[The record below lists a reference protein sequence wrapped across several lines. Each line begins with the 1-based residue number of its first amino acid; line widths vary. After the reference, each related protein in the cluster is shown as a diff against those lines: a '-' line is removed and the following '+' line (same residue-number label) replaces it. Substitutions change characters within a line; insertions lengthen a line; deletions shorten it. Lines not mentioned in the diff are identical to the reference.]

1 MALRSLTLADGNDV
15 RRPQQRTGNGCG
27 KVEAVMTPEAEQI
40 RPACAAFRYPNFR
53 LFQASRFLLVAALEM
68 QSVAV
73 GWQIYEITRRPL
85 DLGLVGLAQ
94 FLPGLLLFL
103 LGGHAADRFD
113 RRHVL
118 LACYSSFAL
127 CSLAMLAITLRGLH
141 GVAHGVAPVYMV
153 MVAVGLVRVFSSPA
167 GQAFTPLLVPADVFP
182 NAAVW
187 GSSIFNAATILGPVM
202 GGVLYALRGT
212 PVAVYV
218 TASVAL
224 AASALLMLAIRVQG
238 VQQLSRGRDWKTV
251 LAGFD
256 YVWRNKLILGTTTL
270 DLFAVLLGGAVALLP
285 VFAREILK
293 AGPGAL
299 GLLRAAPGIG
309 AGLMALVMAYVP
321 LRRHAGVKM
330 LCCVASFGAAT
341 VVFGLSRNLY
351 LSMFALLV
359 VGAADMVS
367 VIVRATLVQL
377 ATPDEMRG
385 RVSAVNVL
393 FIGASNEFGQFE
405 SGITAQWMGTV
416 PAVIAGGIGTL
427 VIVALWSLCFPALRR
442 VDRLTQ
448 ESLAIAAE
456 QNLTETR

>member
-1 MALRSLTLADGNDV
+1 MTNQAGTKRSA
-15 RRPQQRTGNGCG
+15 
-27 KVEAVMTPEAEQI
+27 AV
-40 RPACAAFRYPNFR
+40 FSYSNFR
-53 LFQASRFLLVAALEM
+53 LFLAARFLMVTGLEM

-103 LGGHAADRFD
+103 LGGHVADRFD

-118 LACYSSFAL
+118 LGCYASFAM
-127 CSLAMLAITLRGLH
+127 CSLALLTISRHGLSGAN
-141 GVAHGVAPVYMV
+141 GVGYAHAV
-153 MVAVGLVRVFSSPA
+153 MPIYFVLLAVGLVRVFNGPA
-167 GQAFTPLLVPADVFP
+167 GQAFTPLLVPAEVFP
-182 NAAVW
+182 VAAAW
-187 GSSIFNAATILGPVM
+187 GSSVFNAATIFGPLM
-202 GGVLYALRGT
+202 GGLLYAWRGT
-212 PVAVYV
+212 ATTVYL
-218 TASVAL
+218 S
-224 AASALLMLAIRVQG
+224 AAALLSASFLLVLAINIEG

-251 LAGFD
+251 MAGFH
-256 YVWRNKLILGTTTL
+256 YVWRNKLILGSTSL

-285 VFAREILK
+285 VFAREILN
-293 AGPGAL
+293 AGPRGL
-299 GLLRAAPGIG
+299 GLLRASPAIG
-309 AGLMALVMAYVP
+309 AGLMALVLANAP
-321 LRRHAGVKM
+321 LRRHAGAKM
-330 LCCVASFGAAT
+330 LSCVAIFGAAT

-351 LSMFALLV
+351 LSMAALLV

-385 RVSAVNVL
+385 RVSAVNML

-405 SGITAQWMGTV
+405 SGITAQWMGAV

-427 VIVALWSLCFPALRR
+427 VVVGLWSVLFPALRR
-442 VDRLTQ
+442 VDGLTQ

-456 QNLTETR
+456 QDLTETQ

>member
-1 MALRSLTLADGNDV
+1 MTSEAD
-15 RRPQQRTGNGCG
+15 QTC
-27 KVEAVMTPEAEQI
+27 
-40 RPACAAFRYPNFR
+40 PAAAAFGYRNFR
-53 LFQASRFLLVAALEM
+53 LFQAARFLLVAALEM

-118 LACYSSFAL
+118 LGCYSSFAL
-127 CSLAMLAITLRGLH
+127 CSLGLLAITLRGLH
-141 GVAHGVAPVYMV
+141 GVAPMYVV
-153 MVAVGLVRVFSSPA
+153 MVAVGLVRVFSGPD
-167 GQAFTPLLVPADVFP
+167 GQAFTPLLVPPEVFP

-187 GSSIFNAATILGPVM
+187 GSSIFNAATILGPVI
-202 GGVLYALRGT
+202 GGVLYALRGN
-212 PVAVYV
+212 PIAVYLAAA
-218 TASVAL
+218 TAL
-224 AASALLMLAIRVQG
+224 AASFLLMLEIRIQG
-238 VQQLSRGRDWKTV
+238 VQQMSRRHDLRTV
-251 LAGFD
+251 LAGFH
-256 YVWRNKLILGTTTL
+256 YVWRNQLILGTTTL

-285 VFAREILK
+285 VFAREILS
-293 AGPGAL
+293 AGPRAL
-299 GLLRAAPGIG
+299 GLLRAAPGVG
-309 AGLMALVMAYVP
+309 AALMALVMVYVP

-330 LCCVASFGAAT
+330 LCSVACFGAAT
-341 VVFGLSRNLY
+341 VIFGLSRNLY
-351 LSMFALLV
+351 LSMFALVV

-385 RVSAVNVL
+385 RVSAVNML

-405 SGITAQWMGTV
+405 SGITAQWIGTV
-416 PAVIAGGIGTL
+416 PAVVAGGLGTL
-427 VIVALWSLCFPALRR
+427 MIVGLWSLLFPALRR

-456 QNLTETR
+456 QDLTEIS